1 MKCIKVCPL
10 AFLIGRLLGNNVTSQ
25 VCLQC
30 KQMQSRECYIE
41 QNVFEK
47 SVKPAFCCTCTVP
60 QVYLTQLYTRRYRR
74 CSKWSSRAQIPK
86 GFRVQARRI
95 EYKEEAI
102 GFPYTLL

>member
-60 QVYLTQLYTRRYRR
+60 QVYLTQLCTRRYRIQGEGDR
-74 CSKWSSRAQIPK
+74 
-86 GFRVQARRI
+86 
-95 EYKEEAI
+95 
-102 GFPYTLL
+102 FPVHFAVTFLDC